1 MKRNTK
7 TVWKHFDYLH
17 CDDFADYLGKMSRQ
31 GWHFKEWKAGLV
43 FERGE
48 PEEAA
53 YAVEVF
59 IDGSE
64 YTTRPEVETEE
75 FAEYCEAAG
84 WHLVDA
90 KRKFCIF
97 KKVRSDAD
105 EILTDQER
113 LCNIAKEEQK
123 SVLRDLGTSV
133 MWCIL
138 QTIQFTG
145 SGFVNRIFANEFLL
159 ILLLWYSMAVAAIG
173 RGIHFLL
180 WKHRS
185 QKQIA
190 EGQNLRFGKVKNG
203 FSFTNGWYSRVSMT
217 AITLYALGLVL
228 LGDFRALLL
237 ILGILVPIIIMCYLI
252 ARFRPDAV
260 TNQIIQTLVPC
271 FALLLVLIVTFG
283 VIFDSDDTQ
292 VDMADVPLRYE
303 DIGGDLGE
311 LEKVTLDKSDS
322 VFGSALRCWLYY
334 EEQYIYYQV
343 YQSDYE
349 WVLDTIW
356 KNRMD
361 KKYNQL
367 GQNVTVLF
375 DAQEA
380 VRNTLGDYLVRYPDA
395 ILLLNMEDGV
405 ELTSEQAQSIRTAL
419 LESR

>member
-17 CDDFADYLGKMSRQ
+17 SDDFAAYLENMARQ
-31 GWHFKEWKAGLV
+31 GWHFREWKAGLV

-48 PEEAA
+48 PEEAT

-75 FAEYCEAAG
+75 FAEYCEVAG
-84 WHLVDA
+84 WKLMDA

-97 KKVRSDAD
+97 KKMRDDAD

-123 SVLRDLGTSV
+123 AVFRDLGISL

-159 ILLLWYSMAVAAIG
+159 ILLLWYSMALAAIG
-173 RGIHFLL
+173 RGIHFVL

-185 QKQIA
+185 QKQIE
-190 EGQNLRFGKVKNG
+190 EGQNIRFGKAKNR
-203 FSFTNGWYSRVSMT
+203 FSFTNGWYSRVST
-217 AITLYALGLVL
+217 AMISLYIIGLVL
-228 LGDFRALLL
+228 LGDFRSLLL
-237 ILGILVPIIIMCYLI
+237 IFGILVPILIMCYLI

-260 TNQIIQTLVPC
+260 TNQIIQTLAPC
-271 FALLLVLIVTFG
+271 VVLILVLIVTFG
-283 VIFDSDDTQ
+283 VIFDSDDPQ
-292 VDMADVPLRYE
+292 VDMADIPLKYE
-303 DIGGDLGE
+303 DIGGNLGE

-343 YQSDYE
+343 YKSDYE

-356 KNRMD
+356 ENRMD
-361 KKYNQL
+361 LKYNQL
-367 GQNVTVLF
+367 GENVTALF
-375 DAQEA
+375 DSQEA
-380 VRNTLGDYLVRYPDA
+380 VRNTLGNYLVRYQDT

-405 ELTSEQAQSIRTAL
+405 ELTSEQVQTIRTTL

>member
-17 CDDFADYLGKMSRQ
+17 SDDFAAYLENMARQ
-31 GWHFKEWKAGLV
+31 GWHFREWKAGLV
-43 FERGE
+43 FDRGE
-48 PEEAA
+48 PEEAT

-84 WHLVDA
+84 WKLIDA

-97 KKVRSDAD
+97 KKMRDDAD

-123 SVLRDLGTSV
+123 AVFRDLGTSI

-159 ILLLWYSMAVAAIG
+159 ILLLWYSTALAAIG

-185 QKQIA
+185 QKQIE
-190 EGQNLRFGKVKNG
+190 EGQNIRFGKAKNR
-203 FSFTNGWYSRVSMT
+203 FSFTNGWYSRVST
-217 AITLYALGLVL
+217 AMISLYIIGLVL
-228 LGDFRALLL
+228 LGDFRSLLL
-237 ILGILVPIIIMCYLI
+237 IFGILVPILIMCYLI

-260 TNQIIQTLVPC
+260 TNQIIQTLAPC
-271 FALLLVLIVTFG
+271 VVLILVLIVTFG
-283 VIFDSDDTQ
+283 VIFDSDDPQ
-292 VDMADVPLRYE
+292 VDMADIPLKYE
-303 DIGGDLGE
+303 DIGGNLGE

-343 YQSDYE
+343 YKSDYE

-356 KNRMD
+356 ENRMD
-361 KKYNQL
+361 LKYNQL
-367 GQNVTVLF
+367 GENVTALF
-375 DAQEA
+375 DSQEA
-380 VRNTLGDYLVRYPDA
+380 VRNTLGNYLVRYQDA

-405 ELTSEQAQSIRTAL
+405 ELTSEQVQTIRTTL